1 MALHPD
7 FNQWLTARGIQ
18 PPTLSILRKESIL
31 QESTLK
37 LLTDDDLESLKKK
50 HGISLGQF
58 ALLRSARDDLTSVVE
73 EGFEVIEIDDVPGG
87 RPGSAD
93 RPPRE
98 DRNVSPEPDMS
109 RACTA
114 VFCDITHTSFVPAGT
129 PVGCV

>member
-31 QESTLK
+31 LESTLK

-73 EGFEVIEIDDVPGG
+73 EGFEVIEIDEVPCG

-98 DRNVSPEPDMS
+98 DRNVSP
-109 RACTA
+109 
-114 VFCDITHTSFVPAGT
+114 
-129 PVGCV
+129 